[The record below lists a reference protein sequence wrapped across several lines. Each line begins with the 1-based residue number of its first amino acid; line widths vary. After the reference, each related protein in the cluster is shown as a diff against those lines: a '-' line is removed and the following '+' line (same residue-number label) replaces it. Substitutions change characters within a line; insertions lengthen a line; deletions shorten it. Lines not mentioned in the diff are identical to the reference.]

1 MPNGAGG
8 GGGGGTIVGA
18 SNSFTGA
25 AQTLELIGNHAYA
38 YNQATSSGNSTPDVT
53 MLKFTTG
60 NYYFVGRINYADVDS
75 LGYIRMIEIDFNG
88 STIYS
93 NFCDDAPNGFYSPIT
108 TIIIPAYTDFQLNFG
123 ISGVVAVGSVSITGR
138 IYRG

>member
-18 SNSFTGA
+18 SNSFTGP
-25 AQTLELIGNHAYA
+25 AQALELIGNHAYA

-88 STIYS
+88 ETIYS

-108 TIIIPAYTDFQLNFG
+108 TIIIPAYTEFQLKFG
-123 ISGVVAVGSVSITGR
+123 ISGVTAVGSVSITGR